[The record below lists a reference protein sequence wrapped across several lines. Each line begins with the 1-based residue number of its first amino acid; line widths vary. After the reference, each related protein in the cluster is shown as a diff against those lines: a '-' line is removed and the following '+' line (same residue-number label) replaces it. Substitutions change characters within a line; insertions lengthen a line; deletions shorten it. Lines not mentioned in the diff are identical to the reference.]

1 MIRAVEG
8 PVVPNSRLI
17 ATTENR
23 NQTSKPTPNSP
34 HDPLALTPCVP
45 NPTSYHPTQQIQ
57 PRPSTL
63 AQISPNS
70 VAQNRPTPVA
80 KLTATPVI
88 PTEADHRESD
98 DPRSGGTRS
107 GAESN
112 VEVAGSTYASAQAC
126 RSTVDNEGE
135 RCVAG
140 RCARRP
146 VKSTWRLTTTVR
158 LNSATGYIAPTTCW
172 RSVSRRSTM
181 NATAGWI
188 PRQQRRSHRE
198 QAPCSTSFS
207 VLESIDKPFR
217 LEGHDIQAG
226 SDGPMFLRKVR
237 AI

>member
-1 MIRAVEG
+1 M
-8 PVVPNSRLI
+8 
-17 ATTENR
+17 
-23 NQTSKPTPNSP
+23 
-34 HDPLALTPCVP
+34 
-45 NPTSYHPTQQIQ
+45 
-57 PRPSTL
+57 TL
-63 AQISPNS
+63 APLTSLGLVHRIPIYSL
-70 VAQNRPTPVA
+70 RPANV
-80 KLTATPVI
+80 VI
-88 PTEADHRESD
+88 QSTEADHRESD

-107 GAESN
+107 GAESK